1 MLFVCK
7 ALSRLIFL
15 SLSEQ
20 NLLTFYSHFIFIQTI
35 LGILVQFKP
44 ARVVNSSHTHLEN
57 LDVTICLLIGIYI
70 LEYMKRK

>member
-20 NLLTFYSHFIFIQTI
+20 NLFSFYPHFIFIQTI

-44 ARVVNSSHTHLEN
+44 ARVVNSCHTHLQT

-70 LEYMKRK
+70 VEYMQRK